1 MRWGPNPR
9 RKPGNTSSIPFA
21 RSFRHSTKSVIIYG
35 AGRSSAEQAWYA
47 LRGYMLQEEIMAAE
61 FTNHDIV
68 LKVLHQHLKNNVVTK
83 TQFADEIANLKGLI
97 NKDPR
102 KGKDKTTK

>member
-1 MRWGPNPR
+1 
-9 RKPGNTSSIPFA
+9 
-21 RSFRHSTKSVIIYG
+21 
-35 AGRSSAEQAWYA
+35 
-47 LRGYMLQEEIMAAE
+47 MAAE

-83 TQFADEIANLKGLI
+83 TQFAEEIANLKGLI

-102 KGKDKTTK
+102 KGKGKTTE